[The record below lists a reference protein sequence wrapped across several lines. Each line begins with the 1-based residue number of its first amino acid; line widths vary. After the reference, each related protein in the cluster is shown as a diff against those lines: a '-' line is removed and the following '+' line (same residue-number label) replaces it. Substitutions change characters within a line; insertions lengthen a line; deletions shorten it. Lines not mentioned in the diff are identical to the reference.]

1 MMFGLASGRD
11 EGRVPHSL
19 EQDLSCHDGPD
30 LCDRGSFPFNGFTPA
45 LAFGFLAIACLALS
59 VFGREGG

>member
-1 MMFGLASGRD
+1 MMLDLASGRD

-19 EQDLSCHDGPD
+19 EQDLPCHDGPD
-30 LCDRGSFPFNGFTPA
+30 QCDRGSFPFNGFTPA
-45 LAFGFLAIACLALS
+45 LAFGILAIACLALS